1 MNLATLCE
9 ILGRFGTGLFQHAL
23 DLKHNFNKGFLTIA
37 MISIFLCGCS
47 MDHKNSKVS
56 DDAAALRKVIDI
68 PTNVKSARWEIFGTP
83 EYAGGVPGPTD
94 YMTLVAELEPNGSLK
109 NLPVDTGNGTVY
121 IVPESARPWMSRDFR
136 SLLEKNKNS
145 ALDLATVKE
154 CHAYAT
160 RLVQTGDPVRGFMC
174 AKPGRVLL
182 YLSLL

>member
-1 MNLATLCE
+1 MHPNLKASS
-9 ILGRFGTGLFQHAL
+9 
-23 DLKHNFNKGFLTIA
+23 NFSERLVTIS
-37 MISIFLCGCS
+37 MISMSLCGCS

-56 DDAAALRKVIDI
+56 NDAGALRKVVDI

-94 YMTLVAELEPNGSLK
+94 YVTLVAELEPNGSLK
-109 NLPVDTGNGTVY
+109 NLPVDTGDGTVY

-136 SLLEKNKNS
+136 SLLEKSKNS

-160 RLVQTGDPVRGFMC
+160 RLVRTGDPVRGFMC